1 MTVGR
6 EAKEEPVLT
15 VFRVAYSL
23 AVAILFVLVVVVG
36 VRSFYEGPDDPGY
49 PAPRFAKVGP
59 TAVEPIYCDPDGSCF
74 KGGALL
80 TAVDEAQLTAEER
93 QILQEAR
100 DFNRLR
106 ADYEDERAAY
116 HRNVFILASILGA
129 AAIAAGVALFRR
141 VDALPLGLVLGGIGV
156 VIFGWAQAAEDF
168 GEIGMAPLFV
178 VALVALLVVMASG
191 YWFLGTPRGGSAG
204 MEK

>member
-1 MTVGR
+1 M
-6 EAKEEPVLT
+6 LT

-36 VRSFYEGPDDPGY
+36 VRLVYDAPDDPGY
-49 PAPRFAKVGP
+49 QAPRFSKVGP
-59 TAVEPIYCDPDGSCF
+59 AAAEPLYCDPDGSCF
-74 KGGALL
+74 KGGTLL
-80 TAVDEAQLTAEER
+80 SAEDEAQLTAEER

-106 ADYEDERAAY
+106 ADYEDDRAEY

-168 GEIGMAPLFV
+168 GEIGMGLLFV
-178 VALVALLVVMASG
+178 VVLVALVVVMACG

-204 MEK
+204 AEK